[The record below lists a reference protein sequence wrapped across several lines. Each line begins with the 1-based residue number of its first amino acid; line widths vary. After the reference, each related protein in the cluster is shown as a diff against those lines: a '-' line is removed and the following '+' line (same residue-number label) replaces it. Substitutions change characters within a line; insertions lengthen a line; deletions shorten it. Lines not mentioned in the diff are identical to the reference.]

1 MLATATAVPL
11 KLDNCSHWKIKN
23 SISHNLP
30 SESLL
35 PSTIFKTITL
45 DKIRSF
51 PLKIF
56 QQVY

>member
-1 MLATATAVPL
+1 MLATDTAVSL
-11 KLDNCSHWKIKN
+11 KLDNCSQWKIKN
-23 SISHNLP
+23 SISHKLP

-45 DKIRSF
+45 NKIRSF

>member
-23 SISHNLP
+23 SISHKLP
-30 SESLL
+30 SGSLL

-45 DKIRSF
+45 GKIQSF

-56 QQVY
+56 QLVY